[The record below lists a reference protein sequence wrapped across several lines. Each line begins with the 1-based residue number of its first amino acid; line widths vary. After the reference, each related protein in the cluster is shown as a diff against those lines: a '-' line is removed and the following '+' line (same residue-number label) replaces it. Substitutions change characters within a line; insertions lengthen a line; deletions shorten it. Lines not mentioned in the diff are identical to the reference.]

1 MKKIITTIG
10 VLVFTLAIGVAYANT
25 STEEVMPSE
34 MNSYN
39 YAYATNGIS
48 FLDTGSDC
56 SIAEGAGAG
65 GLASDAPGLELKNGI
80 TNFDL
85 GMYNFSAKS
94 SCEESVLSTGPT
106 RDNGITT
113 FDTAPIEAN

>member
-10 VLVFTLAIGVAYANT
+10 ALVFTLAIGVAYANT

-39 YAYATNGIS
+39 YATNGIS
-48 FLDTGSDC
+48 FLDTGSGC

-65 GLASDAPGLELKNGI
+65 GLASDTPGLELKNGI
-80 TNFDL
+80 TNFDP
-85 GMYNFSAKS
+85 GMYNFSVKS

-113 FDTAPIEAN
+113 FDTAPIDAN